1 MKFLIE
7 MYGELD
13 IEAIFL
19 REKLDRYKFIH
30 SYDSTRIAKI
40 CKDDTCPV
48 GTIPFVERC
57 LQLHENPIE
66 IPVYLR
72 TDEFLKR
79 DYRFM
84 KWNEVP
90 RTGRFFLKDASN
102 LKKFGKIVNAD
113 YEISDE
119 LWNYKPKNR
128 FDSTLV
134 LSKQSDYIVSSLF
147 PVKSEYRVYVFGGSI
162 EQIICY
168 DGDCTLFPDMNL
180 IKKTVT
186 LINTNEKWLKSYTI
200 DVMVNNRETALIE
213 IHNFTS
219 CGLYGTLWN
228 DYLIQA
234 YIDGINYLKYDNRKL
249 YTGKGDIPLKL
260 NADGSIMMTNT
271 SSEQQEE

>member
-1 MKFLIE
+1 MNFLIE
-7 MYGELD
+7 ECKELNM
-13 IEAIFL
+13 EAAFL
-19 REKLDRYKFIH
+19 QEKLNKYKFMH
-30 SYDSTRIAKI
+30 SYESNKESRV
-40 CKDDTCPV
+40 CDDYTCPV

-79 DYRFM
+79 DYRFV

-90 RTGRFFLKDASN
+90 RNGRFFLKDASN

-128 FDSTLV
+128 FDSTLI

-147 PVKSEYRVYVFGGSI
+147 SVKSEYRIYVFGNSI

-168 DGDCTLFPDMNL
+168 DGDCTLFPNMNL
-180 IKKTVT
+180 VKKAVT

-200 DVMVNNRETALIE
+200 DVMVNDRETALIE

-219 CGLYGTLWN
+219 CGLYGTLWS

-234 YIDGINYLKYDNRKL
+234 YVDGINYLKNDNKL
-249 YTGKGDIPLKL
+249 LEI
-260 NADGSIMMTNT
+260 
-271 SSEQQEE
+271 